1 MYNARDHYWI
11 RKDGSLYSSARQCD
25 CAPNDAN
32 YAAWCKSGGVATRY
46 PLDSEGNESAA
57 ELAAVLAVYGLR
69 LYPPTL
75 REAQTAKRQQI
86 NAGFDAALAAS
97 LTMPS
102 ASTPASAFE
111 VYQAIETWKTE
122 YLEGYST
129 LLTIH
134 TARRDELL
142 AAVEATETAEAVQAI
157 AVSYAV

>member
-57 ELAAVLAVYGLR
+57 ELAAVLAVYGLSM
-69 LYPPTL
+69 YPATL
-75 REAQTAKRQQI
+75 VDAKAAKRSAI
-86 NAGFDAALAAS
+86 ATAFEVAMSAS

-102 ASTPASAFE
+102 AGATPSAWA
-111 VYQAIETWKTE
+111 VAQAIYDWRESDPD
-122 YLEGYST
+122 GYAA
-129 LLTIH
+129 LLAIH
-134 TARRDELL
+134 TVRRDELL
-142 AAVEATETAEAVQAI
+142 AAVGAATTLEAVQAI